1 MLRVPWSTSFFCLA
15 ASAHR
20 ACRLYWGMKTQGV
33 RACQGLPM
41 EKRLMV
47 SVAATSVLWCF
58 IPRKLCITE
67 PWTWQKALLGQFTP
81 ASCLGVIRKKI
92 KLVVSTEPVWILW
105 SFCFSNFATVAEKML
120 LQPKSQ
126 QQHLPLL
133 NCGKHPNPRQD
144 SSLGSIPTQT
154 PCTPKTGTLGMPPV
168 VLTVLVSP
176 RSGFKCTSPNISNID
191 RAISLK
197 GQHWSLLYTR
207 CGGYLY

>member
-1 MLRVPWSTSFFCLA
+1 MPRTANGEEADGISGSNFSAVVLYSKKTLHHWTMNLTESTAWTVYSSILPGCYKEENKTGGKHWASVDPLVLLLFKFCHCSCCPK
-15 ASAHR
+15 ASSSIS
-20 ACRLYWGMKTQGV
+20 LYWTV
-33 RACQGLPM
+33 ESIL
-41 EKRLMV
+41 
-47 SVAATSVLWCF
+47 
-58 IPRKLCITE
+58 IP
-67 PWTWQKALLGQFTP
+67 G
-81 ASCLGVIRKKI
+81 
-92 KLVVSTEPVWILW
+92 
-105 SFCFSNFATVAEKML
+105 
-120 LQPKSQ
+120 
-126 QQHLPLL
+126 
-133 NCGKHPNPRQD
+133 QD